1 MRSALLGVA
10 VCIAAVPL
18 IGAPAESRTIFDGL
32 WSVVIV
38 TDVGTCDRAYR
49 YPAQIVNGVVRP
61 PPGETDPS
69 IHVSGRADR
78 RGNVAVTV
86 SRGDQYA
93 HGSGRLSINS
103 GSGRW
108 TSPTAH
114 CAGHWMAERR
124 G

>member
-1 MRSALLGVA
+1 MRTALLAVA
-10 VCIAAVPL
+10 ICNAALPV
-18 IGAPAESRTIFDGL
+18 IGAPAEARAIFDGL

-49 YPAQIVNGVVRP
+49 YPVQIVNGVVRL
-61 PPGETDPS
+61 PPGEADPS

-93 HGSGRLSINS
+93 RGSGRLSINV

-108 TSPTAH
+108 TSPTGH
-114 CAGHWMAERR
+114 CAGHWTAERR